1 MDEDGADRRILHLE
15 GGCLPVLHL
24 EIVGRIVHVEAFRA
38 LGFHGIVRSILQGQ
52 EHPAVSVCC
61 HGTHQGVVHTA
72 DFKCSVGNPLLGVIR
87 VDLDQLQAAHRVV
100 IHRDG
105 LGVVGVDDH
114 RLGTGLL
121 MDGVALDGLGF
132 RDDECPHQ
140 TVNDDL
146 AVFVSAVEAHAGGH
160 AAVVVHHRAV
170 RLGDGKLYPLQGL
183 MGDGIQLVD
192 DKAALGGVGDD
203 HRLGIYTL
211 PDDYIGGGGVHD
223 VPMGRLD
230 LREHV
235 CAGGQVGDADL
246 TAAVGGENTVLGEGG
261 IANYPVQSHLAA
273 GGRRHSELGPGE
285 RLARGAVPFLD
296 DQLTLGLVLKGE
308 GYGTSLFDLDG
319 LALGINHIPRRR
331 GDLGHDHAL
340 AGFQALDADFA
351 VFIGA
356 EDAVG
361 ITNEG
366 AVRIGDLELC
376 VGQGLAGIGGA
387 DLADEQIPVR
397 HVFKADSDD
406 TLLPAVRKIDGLGGL
421 DDAVPVRR
429 IHLLHDVRSWLQARP
444 DGHAVGAGHLLSNH
458 GAAGTGGASQV
469 AELEGGPA
477 QGLASDAV
485 RLVYHDG
492 VEGDVL
498 KCQRLVSAA
507 LNIDLLGGRLLDGEA
522 GGGFQL
528 RHPVPAVPQAL
539 QHDLAAGVSEVD
551 PQVVELAGVGAIAA
565 VPELEFGPPD
575 GAAGDAVYLL
585 DGKGGLFVVLE
596 IDGVVPVGIEGDQLG
611 LRIHEIRGGNRFF

>member
-1 MDEDGADRRILHLE
+1 MGSVVQLE
-15 GGCLPVLHL
+15 AL
-24 EIVGRIVHVEAFRA
+24 RA

-52 EHPAVSVCC
+52 EHPAIFVGG
-61 HGTHQGVVHTA
+61 HGIHQGVVHTA
-72 DFKCSVGNPLLGVIR
+72 DFKCSVGNPLPGVIR
-87 VDLDQLQAAHRVV
+87 VDLDDFHAADGVV

-105 LGVVGVDDH
+105 LGVVRVDDH
-114 RLGTGLL
+114 RLGTGFL
-121 MDGVALDGLGF
+121 MDGVALDGLGLC
-132 RDDECPHQ
+132 DEECPHQ
-140 TVNDDL
+140 TVNHDL

-203 HRLGIYTL
+203 HRLGVSAL
-211 PDDYIGGGGVHD
+211 SDDHIGGGGIHD
-223 VPMGRLD
+223 VPLGRLD
-230 LREHV
+230 LREHIG
-235 CAGGQVGDADL
+235 AGGQVGYADF
-246 TAAVGGENTVLGEGG
+246 AIVVSGKHTVLGERAVADHP
-261 IANYPVQSHLAA
+261 IQAHLTA
-273 GGRRHSELGPGE
+273 GGGRDSELRAGK
-285 RLARGAVPFLD
+285 RLAGGAVPFLD
-296 DQLTLGLVLKGE
+296 DQLTLRLILKGQADRPA
-308 GYGTSLFDLDG
+308 LFDLHG
-319 LALGINHIPRRR
+319 LGLGIDEVAWR
-331 GDLGHDHAL
+331 GLGFRHHHAL
-340 AGFQALDADFA
+340 SGLEAGDQDLTIF
-351 VFIGA
+351 VRPV
-356 EDAVG
+356 DAVG
-361 ITNEG
+361 VPNEG

-376 VGQGLAGIGGA
+376 VRQGHAGVGRA
-387 DLADEQIPVR
+387 HLADQEVPVR

-406 TLLPAVRKIDGLGGL
+406 ALLPVVCQVDGLGGL

-444 DGHAVGAGHLLSNH
+444 DGHAVGAGHLLSDH

-507 LNIDLLGGRLLDGEA
+507 LNIDLLGGRLLDGDA

>member
-1 MDEDGADRRILHLE
+1 MGSVVQLE
-15 GGCLPVLHL
+15 AL
-24 EIVGRIVHVEAFRA
+24 RA
-38 LGFHGIVRSILQGQ
+38 LDLHGIVRSILQGQ
-52 EHPAVSVCC
+52 EHPAIFVGG
-61 HGTHQGVVHTA
+61 HGIHQGVVHTA

-114 RLGTGLL
+114 RLGTAFL
-121 MDGVALDGLGF
+121 MDGIALDGLGF

-296 DQLTLGLVLKGE
+296 DQLTLRLILKSE
-308 GYGTSLFDLDG
+308 ADRPALFDLHG
-319 LALGINHIPRRR
+319 LGLGIDEVARR
-331 GDLGHDHAL
+331 GLGFRHHHAL
-340 AGFQALDADFA
+340 SGLEAGDQDLTIF
-351 VFIGA
+351 VRPV
-356 EDAVG
+356 DAVG
-361 ITNEG
+361 VPNEG

-376 VGQGLAGIGGA
+376 VRQGHAGVGRA
-387 DLADEQIPVR
+387 HLADQEVPVR

-406 TLLPAVRKIDGLGGL
+406 TLLPVVCQVDGLGGL

>member
-1 MDEDGADRRILHLE
+1 
-15 GGCLPVLHL
+15 
-24 EIVGRIVHVEAFRA
+24 
-38 LGFHGIVRSILQGQ
+38 
-52 EHPAVSVCC
+52 
-61 HGTHQGVVHTA
+61 
-72 DFKCSVGNPLLGVIR
+72 
-87 VDLDQLQAAHRVV
+87 
-100 IHRDG
+100 
-105 LGVVGVDDH
+105 
-114 RLGTGLL
+114 
-121 MDGVALDGLGF
+121 MDGVALDGLGL

-146 AVFVSAVEAHAGGH
+146 AVFIGAVEAHAGGH
-160 AAVVVHHRAV
+160 TAVIVHHCAV
-170 RLGDGKLYPLQGL
+170 RLGDGKFHPLQGL

-211 PDDYIGGGGVHD
+211 PDDYIGGGGIHD
-223 VPMGRLD
+223 VPLGRLD

-296 DQLTLGLVLKGE
+296 DQLTLRLILKIE
-308 GYGTSLFDLDG
+308 ADRPALFDLHG
-319 LALGINHIPRRR
+319 LGLGIDEVARR
-331 GDLGHDHAL
+331 GLGFRHHHAL
-340 AGFQALDADFA
+340 SGLEAGDQDLTIF
-351 VFIGA
+351 VRPV
-356 EDAVG
+356 DAVG
-361 ITNEG
+361 VPNEG

-376 VGQGLAGIGGA
+376 VRQGHAGVGRA
-387 DLADEQIPVR
+387 HLADQEVPVR

-406 TLLPAVRKIDGLGGL
+406 TLLPVVCQVDGLGGL

>member
-52 EHPAVSVCC
+52 EHPAIFVGG
-61 HGTHQGVVHTA
+61 HGIHQGVVHAA
-72 DFKCSVGNPLLGVIR
+72 DLKGNVRDALLGVVR
-87 VDLDQLQAAHRVV
+87 VDLDQLQAAHRFV

-146 AVFVSAVEAHAGGH
+146 AVFIGAVEAHAGGH

-203 HRLGIYTL
+203 HRLGVSTL

-246 TAAVGGENTVLGEGG
+246 TAAISGKH
-261 IANYPVQSHLAA
+261 PV
-273 GGRRHSELGPGE
+273 LGPGAVTDHPVQAHFAP
-285 RLARGAVPFLD
+285 RRGRDAELGAGQGLTGHAVPFLD
-296 DQLTLGLVLKGE
+296 
-308 GYGTSLFDLDG
+308 
-319 LALGINHIPRRR
+319 N
-331 GDLGHDHAL
+331 
-340 AGFQALDADFA
+340 
-351 VFIGA
+351 
-356 EDAVG
+356 
-361 ITNEG
+361 
-366 AVRIGDLELC
+366 
-376 VGQGLAGIGGA
+376 
-387 DLADEQIPVR
+387 
-397 HVFKADSDD
+397 
-406 TLLPAVRKIDGLGGL
+406 
-421 DDAVPVRR
+421 
-429 IHLLHDVRSWLQARP
+429 
-444 DGHAVGAGHLLSNH
+444 
-458 GAAGTGGASQV
+458 
-469 AELEGGPA
+469 
-477 QGLASDAV
+477 
-485 RLVYHDG
+485 
-492 VEGDVL
+492 
-498 KCQRLVSAA
+498 
-507 LNIDLLGGRLLDGEA
+507 
-522 GGGFQL
+522 
-528 RHPVPAVPQAL
+528 
-539 QHDLAAGVSEVD
+539 
-551 PQVVELAGVGAIAA
+551 
-565 VPELEFGPPD
+565 
-575 GAAGDAVYLL
+575 
-585 DGKGGLFVVLE
+585 
-596 IDGVVPVGIEGDQLG
+596 
-611 LRIHEIRGGNRFF
+611 

>member
-211 PDDYIGGGGVHD
+211 PDDYIGGGGIHD
-223 VPMGRLD
+223 VPLGRLD

-273 GGRRHSELGPGE
+273 GGRRDSELRAGK
-285 RLARGAVPFLD
+285 RLAGGAVPFLD
-296 DQLTLGLVLKGE
+296 DQLTLRLILKGQADRPA
-308 GYGTSLFDLDG
+308 LFDLHG
-319 LALGINHIPRRR
+319 LGLGIDEVAWR
-331 GDLGHDHAL
+331 GLGFRHHHAL
-340 AGFQALDADFA
+340 SGLEAGDQDLA
-351 VFIGA
+351 VLVCLKNSV
-356 EDAVG
+356 AVP
-361 ITNEG
+361 NEG
-366 AVRIGDLELC
+366 AVRIGDFELC
-376 VGQGLAGIGGA
+376 VGQGLAGIGSA
-387 DLADEQIPVR
+387 DLADQEVPVR

-406 TLLPAVRKIDGLGGL
+406 ALLPVVCQVDGLGGL

-444 DGHAVGAGHLLSNH
+444 DGHAVGAGHLLSDH

-565 VPELEFGPPD
+565 VPELEFGPLD

>member
-1 MDEDGADRRILHLE
+1 MDQDGAHRRVLHLE

-160 AAVVVHHRAV
+160 TAVVVHHRAV
-170 RLGDGKLYPLQGL
+170 RLGDGKFHPLQGL

-203 HRLGIYTL
+203 HRLGISTL

-296 DQLTLGLVLKGE
+296 DQLTLRLILKSE
-308 GYGTSLFDLDG
+308 ADRPALFDLHG
-319 LALGINHIPRRR
+319 LGLGIDEVARR
-331 GDLGHDHAL
+331 GLGFRHHHAL
-340 AGFQALDADFA
+340 SGLEAGDQDLTIF
-351 VFIGA
+351 VRPV
-356 EDAVG
+356 DAVG
-361 ITNEG
+361 VPNEG

-376 VGQGLAGIGGA
+376 VRQGHAGVGRA
-387 DLADEQIPVR
+387 HLADQEVPVR

-406 TLLPAVRKIDGLGGL
+406 TLLPVVCQVDGLGGL

>member
-1 MDEDGADRRILHLE
+1 MDQDGAHRRVLHLE

-211 PDDYIGGGGVHD
+211 PDDYIGGGGIHD
-223 VPMGRLD
+223 VPLGRLD

-273 GGRRHSELGPGE
+273 GGRRDSELRAGK
-285 RLARGAVPFLD
+285 RLAGGAVPFLD
-296 DQLTLGLVLKGE
+296 DQLTLRLILKGQADRPA
-308 GYGTSLFDLDG
+308 LFDLHG
-319 LALGINHIPRRR
+319 LGLGIDEVAWR
-331 GDLGHDHAL
+331 GLGFRHHHAL
-340 AGFQALDADFA
+340 SGLEAGDQDLTIF
-351 VFIGA
+351 VRPV
-356 EDAVG
+356 DAVG
-361 ITNEG
+361 VPNEG

-376 VGQGLAGIGGA
+376 VRQGHAGVGRA
-387 DLADEQIPVR
+387 HLADQEVPVR

-406 TLLPAVRKIDGLGGL
+406 TLLPVVCQVDGLGGL

-565 VPELEFGPPD
+565 VPELEFGPLD